1 MVRYEKVR
9 GTQEK
14 VLPLELNVDTVYIR
28 KNIVQKEDEDNNSY
42 WEYDETQLTFEEY
55 FKQIIPEQE
64 QAIGE
69 LTTLFAEYQNQID
82 SAIAELT
89 IAVGEGTKDV
99 Q

>member
-1 MVRYEKVR
+1 MVHYTGVQ
-9 GTQEK
+9 GTQDK

-28 KNIVQKEDEDNNSY
+28 TNITQKINEEGQKY

-55 FKQIIPEQE
+55 FKQTIPEQE

-69 LTTLFAEYQNQID
+69 LTTLFSEYQRQID

-89 IAVGEGTKDV
+89 MLIGRNDNV
-99 Q
+99 

>member
-1 MVRYEKVR
+1 MIQYKKVQ

-14 VLPLELNVDTVYIR
+14 VLPLELNIDTVYIR
-28 KNIVQKEDEDNNSY
+28 KNIIRKTDEDNNSY
-42 WEYDETQLTFEEY
+42 WEYDEAQLTFEEY
-55 FKQIIPEQE
+55 FKQVIPEQE

-69 LTTLFAEYQNQID
+69 LTTLLADYQSQIN

-89 IAVGEGTKDV
+89 MIVGEGTKDV

>member
-1 MVRYEKVR
+1 MVQYKKVQ

-28 KNIVQKEDEDNNSY
+28 KNIVQKTDENNNPY

-69 LTTLFAEYQNQID
+69 LTTLLAEYQKQID
-82 SAIAELT
+82 SAIAELS

>member
-1 MVRYEKVR
+1 MIQYKKVQ

-28 KNIVQKEDEDNNSY
+28 KNIVQKTDENNNPY
-42 WEYDETQLTFEEY
+42 WEYDEAQLTFEEY
-55 FKQIIPEQE
+55 FKQVIPEQE

-69 LTTLFAEYQNQID
+69 LTTLLAEYQKQTD
-82 SAIAELT
+82 SAIAELS